1 MTDTIKSKR
10 KILVGDSYVDVV
22 IPQLRQTI
30 NSQAE
35 VIAELETV
43 RVHLMKEIEEIKEM
57 LNDLKQSLKDR
68 EDD

>member
-1 MTDTIKSKR
+1 MTDITETKKV
-10 KILVGDSYVDVV
+10 LVGDSYVDVV

-43 RVHLMKEIEEIKEM
+43 RVHLMKEIEENINHKY
-57 LNDLKQSLKDR
+57 LNKQIVMD
-68 EDD
+68 

>member
-1 MTDTIKSKR
+1 MTDITETKKV
-10 KILVGDSYVDVV
+10 LVGDSYVDVV

-57 LNDLKQSLKDR
+57 LDDLKQSLKDR